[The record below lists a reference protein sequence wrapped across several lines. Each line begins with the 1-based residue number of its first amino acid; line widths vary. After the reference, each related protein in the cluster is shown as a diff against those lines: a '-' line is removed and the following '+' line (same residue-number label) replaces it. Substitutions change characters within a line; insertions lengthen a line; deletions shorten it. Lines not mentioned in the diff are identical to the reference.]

1 MQLRFSPVE
10 QAWSINARELLGIL
24 RVVQFY
30 GEQLQGSA
38 VLVEGDNTAAIGAA
52 QNQASTAV
60 SMQETLRRLLETV
73 EKWDIE
79 LRFVHTPGAL
89 LHRPD
94 QTSRGDP
101 IEEPRVRLAAAEF
114 AAIERLT
121 GRFTEFVGAERR
133 HAAAEVG
140 SQQRCPGG
148 GSSPSPG
155 DEDGCRRGEPA
166 ASVGK
171 PPPHLW
177 VHPTH
182 STVGSAL
189 RRVGERTTSS
199 LGRIPRAQGSSAA
212 SPSAG
217 RWPYSS

>member
-1 MQLRFSPVE
+1 MGHPPRSGSTADGSKVEATWTRRILYTEAVPGAERRQSP

-60 SMQETLRRLLETV
+60 SMQETLRRLLETA
-73 EKWDIE
+73 ERWDIE
-79 LRFVHTPGAL
+79 LRFVHTPGVL

-140 SQQRCPGG
+140 THQRQNIETELP
-148 GSSPSPG
+148 
-155 DEDGCRRGEPA
+155 E
-166 ASVGK
+166 
-171 PPPHLW
+171 
-177 VHPTH
+177 T
-182 STVGSAL
+182 
-189 RRVGERTTSS
+189 
-199 LGRIPRAQGSSAA
+199 
-212 SPSAG
+212 
-217 RWPYSS
+217 

>member
-1 MQLRFSPVE
+1 MTSRTAVSVNRIRSLRPSTVFVDVCP
-10 QAWSINARELLGIL
+10 RDTHTPHGLFC
-24 RVVQFY
+24 FY

-60 SMQETLRRLLETV
+60 SMQETLRRLLETA
-73 EKWDIE
+73 ERWDIE
-79 LRFVHTPGAL
+79 LRFVHTPGVL

-140 SQQRCPGG
+140 AQHKCPGG
-148 GSSPSPG
+148 GSPQSPG
-155 DEDGCRRGEPA
+155 GEDGCFGGGLA
-166 ASVGK
+166 ATVAGGK

-177 VHPTH
+177 AGLDCFAIFQYWDAMP
-182 STVGSAL
+182 SMMAL
-189 RRVGERTTSS
+189 RPG
-199 LGRIPRAQGSSAA
+199 GRG
-212 SPSAG
+212 
-217 RWPYSS
+217 